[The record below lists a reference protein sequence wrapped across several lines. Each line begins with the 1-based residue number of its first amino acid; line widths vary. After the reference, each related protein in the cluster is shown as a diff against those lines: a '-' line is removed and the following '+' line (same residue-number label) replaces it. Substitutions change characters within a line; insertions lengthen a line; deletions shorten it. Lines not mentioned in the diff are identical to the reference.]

1 MNETTSTVVTTT
13 AQPKYK
19 SWTLWLSVLGA
30 LWVIGSA
37 FGVPAKI
44 GLTSDT
50 WAAIINGVG
59 AILIALGIVNNPTD
73 STKL

>member
-1 MNETTSTVVTTT
+1 MNETTTTT
-13 AQPKYK
+13 ATTTQPKYK
-19 SWTLWLSVLGA
+19 SWALWLSVLGA

-50 WAAIINGVG
+50 WTAIINGVG
-59 AILIALGIVNNPTD
+59 TILIALGIVNNPTD
-73 STKL
+73 SSKL